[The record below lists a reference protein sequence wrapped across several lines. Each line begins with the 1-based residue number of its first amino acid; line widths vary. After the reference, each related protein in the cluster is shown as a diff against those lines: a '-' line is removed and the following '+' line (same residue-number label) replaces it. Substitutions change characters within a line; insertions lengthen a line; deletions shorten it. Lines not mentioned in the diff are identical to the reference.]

1 MSTSVI
7 EPGTRL
13 AGRYRLEERISDSG
27 GSSLW
32 KAIDEIL
39 ARAVAVRTFDPEF
52 PRVGEAVTSARAAS
66 RLTDPRVTQVFDA
79 DDSGESAYVVS
90 EWVAGETLEQM
101 LAKAPLEPGRAA
113 TLLYE
118 AAEAISAAHA
128 AGLAHLC
135 LSPRDLVWTTGG
147 TVKLLGVATD
157 AVLRDRYSDE
167 PAAEDVR
174 GLGRMLYAALTAHWP
189 GDEDGSG
196 LPAAPAGDDGVPQAP
211 RQVQAGISHAID
223 AIVCRCLGIG
233 AAEPITEPAELAK
246 ALRGV
251 PRTPLPLFAGLGT
264 AAPSPRPAA
273 PKRPATPSTA
283 ATTQPHQPP
292 VQDPT
297 RPAQPQDA
305 RGPGRRGRGAHA
317 QHGQHAQ
324 QHAQPAP
331 SGQVPP
337 PRGRYDTPPPAPPG
351 NATTVAA
358 HARKPANRALLG
370 IAAAALT
377 VIVGLGAWAL
387 SGGGSDGDKG
397 AAGKK
402 TDQGQKSQPPKPA
415 TVKLKIQDAS
425 ATQSPA
431 DQHPDGTSRKNPS
444 AVIDGDP
451 GTVWETQTYTSEQF
465 GNYLKALGVTLTLG
479 TPAKVSTIKVSCPVS
494 GGTLQVRIGSSRAPG
509 AMKAIGEQSC
519 SRGEL
524 TFAANP
530 AVQGQYVLVWFT
542 RLPAGLKGKLNEISV
557 NGTAG

>member
-118 AAEAISAAHA
+118 AAEAIAAAHA

-157 AVLRDRYSDE
+157 AVLGDRYSDD

-189 GDEDGSG
+189 GDEAASD
-196 LPAAPAGDDGVPQAP
+196 LPAAPASDDVPHAP
-211 RQVQAGISHAID
+211 RQVQAGISHAVD

-233 AAEPITEPAELAK
+233 AGEPLTEPAELAK

-264 AAPSPRPAA
+264 AAPPPRPAI
-273 PKRPATPSTA
+273 PRPASAATA
-283 ATTQPHQPP
+283 APTQPHHPP
-292 VQDPT
+292 VQEPP
-297 RPAQPQDA
+297 RPAQ
-305 RGPGRRGRGAHA
+305 GRRARR
-317 QHGQHAQ
+317 
-324 QHAQPAP
+324 AQPQPQSAQ

-351 NATTVAA
+351 DATTVAP
-358 HARKPANRALLG
+358 HARRPANRALLG
-370 IAAAALT
+370 VAAAALT

-387 SGGGSDGDKG
+387 SGGGSGDDDH
-397 AAGKK
+397 GKNPQADQSNK
-402 TDQGQKSQPPKPA
+402 TTPPKPTA
-415 TVKLKIQDAS
+415 TKLTVQDAS
-425 ATQSPA
+425 ATQKPA
-431 DQHPDGTSRKNPS
+431 GQHPDQASMKNPG
-444 AVIDGDP
+444 AVIDGDA
-451 GTVWETQTYTSEQF
+451 GTVWETQTYHSEQF
-465 GNYLKALGVTLTLG
+465 GNLVSAVGVTLTMG
-479 TPAKVSTIKVSCPVS
+479 APAKVSAVKVDCPVS
-494 GGTLQVRIGSSRAPG
+494 GGALQVRVGTSRSPG
-509 AMKAIGEQSC
+509 AMKSIGEQPC
-519 SRGEL
+519 GGGEL
-524 TFAANP
+524 TFTP
-530 AVQGQYVLVWFT
+530 SQQVSGQYVLVWFT
-542 RLPAGLKGKLNEISV
+542 RLPGGLKGKLNQITV
-557 NGTAG
+557 TGTAG

>member
-118 AAEAISAAHA
+118 AAEAVAAAHA

-157 AVLRDRYSDE
+157 AVLRDRYSDD

-189 GDEDGSG
+189 GDEAASD
-196 LPAAPAGDDGVPQAP
+196 LPAAPAADGVPHAP
-211 RQVQAGISHAID
+211 RQVQAGISHAVD

-233 AAEPITEPAELAK
+233 AGEPLTEPGELAK

-251 PRTPLPLFAGLGT
+251 PRTPLPLFAGLGG
-264 AAPSPRPAA
+264 AAPSPRPAPKPPAA
-273 PKRPATPSTA
+273 PPAAA
-283 ATTQPHQPP
+283 ATQQHPP
-292 VQDPT
+292 VQEPP
-297 RPAQPQDA
+297 RPAQ
-305 RGPGRRGRGAHA
+305 GRRARR
-317 QHGQHAQ
+317 
-324 QHAQPAP
+324 AQPQPQPAQ

-337 PRGRYDTPPPAPPG
+337 PRGRYDTPPPAPPS
-351 NATTVAA
+351 NATTVAS

-370 IAAAALT
+370 VAAAALT

-402 TDQGQKSQPPKPA
+402 TDQGQKTPPPKPA
-415 TVKLKIQDAS
+415 TVKLKVQDAS
-425 ATQSPA
+425 ATQKPA
-431 DQHPDGTSRKNPS
+431 DQHPDGTSRKNPA

-451 GTVWETQTYTSEQF
+451 GTVWETQTYTSERF
-465 GNYLKALGVTLTLG
+465 GNFLTGLGVTLTLS
-479 TPAKVSTIKVSCPVS
+479 TPAKVSTVKVDCPAT
-494 GGTLQVRIGSSRAPG
+494 GGTLQVRVGSSRGPG
-509 AMKAIGEQSC
+509 GLKAIGEQSC
-519 SRGEL
+519 DRGEL

-542 RLPAGLKGKLNEISV
+542 KLPAGNQGRLNGISV
-557 NGTAG
+557 SGTAG

>member
-52 PRVGEAVTSARAAS
+52 PRVGEVVTSARAAS
-66 RLTDPRVTQVFDA
+66 RLTDPRLTQVFDA

-118 AAEAISAAHA
+118 AAEAIAAAHA

-157 AVLRDRYSDE
+157 AVLGDRYSDD

-189 GDEDGSG
+189 GDEAASD
-196 LPAAPAGDDGVPQAP
+196 LPAAPDADGVPQAP

-233 AAEPITEPAELAK
+233 TAEPLTEPAELAK

-251 PRTPLPLFAGLGT
+251 PRTPLPLFAGLGS
-264 AAPSPRPAA
+264 APSPRPAA
-273 PKRPATPSTA
+273 PKRPATASTA

-292 VQDPT
+292 VQDPP
-297 RPAQPQDA
+297 RPAPGHDA
-305 RGPGRRGRGAHA
+305 RGPGRRARGAHA
-317 QHGQHAQ
+317 QHAQHAQ
-324 QHAQPAP
+324 TAPPAQ

-337 PRGRYDTPPPAPPG
+337 PRGRYDTPPPAPPA
-351 NATTVAA
+351 NAATIASP
-358 HARKPANRALLG
+358 ARKPANRALLG
-370 IAAAALT
+370 VAAAALT

-387 SGGGSDGDKG
+387 SGGGSDDDHGAKG
-397 AAGKK
+397 QK
-402 TDQGQKSQPPKPA
+402 TDQGQKSAPPKPA
-415 TVKLKIQDAS
+415 TVRLKIQDAS
-425 ATQSPA
+425 ATQKPA

-451 GTVWETQTYTSEQF
+451 GTVWETQTYADGQF
-465 GNYLKALGVTLTLG
+465 GNFLKSLGVTLTLSG
-479 TPAKVSTIKVSCPVS
+479 PAKVSTIRVNCPAS
-494 GGTLQVRIGSSRAPG
+494 GGTLQVKIGTSRAPG
-509 AMKAIGEQSC
+509 AMKTVGEQSC
-519 SRGEL
+519 NGGEL

-542 RLPAGLKGKLNEISV
+542 RLPDGFKGKLNEISV
-557 NGTAG
+557 VGTAG

>member
-1 MSTSVI
+1 VSTSVI

-52 PRVGEAVTSARAAS
+52 PRIGEVVTSARAAS
-66 RLTDPRVTQVFDA
+66 RLTDPRLTQVFDA
-79 DDSGESAYVVS
+79 DDTGESAYVVS

-157 AVLRDRYSDE
+157 AVLGDRYSDD
-167 PAAEDVR
+167 PAAEDVQ

-189 GDEDGSG
+189 GDEAASG
-196 LPAAPAGDDGVPQAP
+196 LPAAPTADDGVPHAP

-233 AAEPITEPAELAK
+233 AAEPLTEPAELAK

-251 PRTPLPLFAGLGT
+251 PRTPLPLFAGLGST
-264 AAPSPRPAA
+264 APSPRPA
-273 PKRPATPSTA
+273 PKRPATPSTS

-292 VQDPT
+292 VQEPP
-297 RPAQPQDA
+297 RPAHGQGT
-305 RGPGRRGRGAHA
+305 RGPGRRARGAHA
-317 QHGQHAQ
+317 QQ
-324 QHAQPAP
+324 AQPAQ

-337 PRGRYDTPPPAPPG
+337 PRGRYDTPPPAPPS
-351 NATTVAA
+351 NATTVAS

-397 AAGKK
+397 ATGKK
-402 TDQGQKSQPPKPA
+402 TDQGQKTPPPRPA

-425 ATQSPA
+425 ATQKPA

-451 GTVWETQTYTSEQF
+451 GTVWETQTYTSEHF
-465 GNYLKALGVTLTLG
+465 GNYLAGLGVTLTLSA
-479 TPAKVSTIKVSCPVS
+479 PAKVSTIKVDCPVA
-494 GGTLQVRIGSSRAPG
+494 GGTLQVRVGASRGPG
-509 AMKAIGEQSC
+509 GMKAIGEQSC
-519 SRGEL
+519 NRGEL

-542 RLPAGLKGKLNEISV
+542 KLPGGLKGKLNEISV